1 MVIFLRRVMTHLIV
15 EYFGGSV
22 DCKFLGSIFPVWI
35 DDFVHPVTV
44 NFVQV
49 CDYVLPIKP
58 RPE

>member
-1 MVIFLRRVMTHLIV
+1 MTHLIV